1 MDILYLLIPLS
12 VLLVLLIVGVFGWA
26 VNNGQLD
33 DLERE
38 GSRIFEADSYAVDI
52 DQGPSTARSQ
62 ESNASNQ

>member
-26 VNNGQLD
+26 INNGQLE

-38 GSRIFEADSYAVDI
+38 GNRILEDGDGFDEHQVPPPGDGKES
-52 DQGPSTARSQ
+52 PS
-62 ESNASNQ
+62 SN

>member
-26 VNNGQLD
+26 INNGQLE

-38 GSRIFEADSYAVDI
+38 GHRILEDVDGFDEHQVPPRGDREESR
-52 DQGPSTARSQ
+52 PS
-62 ESNASNQ
+62 N

>member
-38 GSRIFEADSYAVDI
+38 GSRIFEADSSAVDI